1 MASLLILRLI
11 AGSSG
16 TQRSTRLRRIAAA
29 STMAGSL
36 FTRQGWVQAR
46 AQFGRK
52 SVGAAR
58 TAAATYAG
66 AQNVTRLHAAM

>member
-29 STMAGSL
+29 STMGAS
-36 FTRQGWVQAR
+36 R